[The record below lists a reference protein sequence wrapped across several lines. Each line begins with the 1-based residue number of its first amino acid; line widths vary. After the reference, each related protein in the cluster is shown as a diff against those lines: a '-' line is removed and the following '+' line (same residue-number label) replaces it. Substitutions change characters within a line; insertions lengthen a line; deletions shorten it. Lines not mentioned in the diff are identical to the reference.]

1 MHASRPLEVRKHQ
14 DVEQFGRAAEEITQK
29 REITQKM
36 EEPPGEEVGL
46 GGSCSRPFSGEKT
59 QDGSAWTLNRFRQSD
74 SMLR

>member
-1 MHASRPLEVRKHQ
+1 
-14 DVEQFGRAAEEITQK
+14 
-29 REITQKM
+29 M

-46 GGSCSRPFSGEKT
+46 GGSCSRPFSGEET